1 MATPLS
7 AETAPAK
14 TGAAASVEANGLNVI
29 AESERH
35 GTPRSLFWPWFAANI
50 SVLAIPYGAYVLGF
64 GLSFWQALLA
74 MVLGTILSFLL
85 CGFVSLAGKRGS
97 APTMVLSRASFGVDG
112 NRVPAFLS
120 WLLLVGW
127 ETVLVVLATL
137 ASATVFD
144 RLGWGGGNETKVIAL
159 IVVAGITVV
168 TGVFGFQIIMKVQTW
183 ITLATGVL
191 TVVYIA
197 LSFDEISWDAVTAH
211 KSGGLPEVIGAVV
224 LLVTALGLGWT
235 NAAADYS
242 RYLPRGVSGKGVV
255 FWPTFGAS
263 LGPLVLIFFGILLAG
278 SDEKISAAVQSD
290 PIGALTTI
298 LPTWFLVPFAL
309 VAILGLIGG
318 TVLDI
323 YSSGL
328 SMLSMGIKVPRYVAA
343 LIDGVVM
350 TVGAVAVVFF
360 ADDFVGPFQGFLIT
374 GGVPLAAWC
383 GIFLADMMLRRR
395 DYHDEDLYDARGRYG
410 SVRWSALALLAL
422 GTAVG
427 WGLVTNT
434 FADWLEWQGYLLDPF
449 NLGGKEGTWAYAG
462 LGVLVSLA
470 IGFIGTAL
478 LTRGE
483 VARQEALD
491 DAPTDTARAEAPA

>member
-1 MATPLS
+1 MS
-7 AETAPAK
+7 TAAPPE
-14 TGAAASVEANGLNVI
+14 TGAASSSGAASSVEANGLNVI

-50 SVLAIPYGAYVLGF
+50 SVLAISYGAFVLGF
-64 GLSFWQALLA
+64 GLSFWQAIIA
-74 MVLGTILSFLL
+74 TIAGTVLSFLL
-85 CGFVSLAGKRGS
+85 CGLVSLGGKRGS
-97 APTMVLSRASFGVDG
+97 APTMVLSRASFGVNG

-137 ASATVFD
+137 ASATVFT
-144 RLGWGGGNETKVIAL
+144 RLGWGGGTETKVIAL
-159 IVVAGITVV
+159 IVVAGITVI

-183 ITLATGVL
+183 ITLATAVL
-191 TVVYIA
+191 TVVYMGLA
-197 LSFDEISWDAVTAH
+197 LDEIDWSAVTAH
-211 KSGGLPEVIGAVV
+211 KSGGFPEVVGATV

-242 RYLPRGVSGKGVV
+242 RYLPRNASSKGVV

-263 LGPLVLIFFGILLAG
+263 LGPLVLIFFGLLLAG
-278 SDEKISAAVQSD
+278 SDAKVADGVGND
-290 PIGALTTI
+290 PIGTLTTI

-328 SMLSMGIKVPRYVAA
+328 SLLSMGLKVERYVAA

-350 TVGAVAVVFF
+350 TAASVAVVFF
-360 ADDFVGPFQGFLIT
+360 ADDFIGPFQGFLIT

-383 GIFLADMMLRRR
+383 GIFLGDMALRRK
-395 DYHDEDLYDARGRYG
+395 DYHDVDLYDARGRYG
-410 SVRWSALALLAL
+410 SVRWSALGLMAL
-422 GTAVG
+422 GTAIG
-427 WGLVTNT
+427 WGLVVNT
-434 FADWLEWQGYLLDPF
+434 TGTDWLTWQGYLLEPLG
-449 NLGGKEGTWAYAG
+449 LGGKEGTWAYAG

-470 IGFIGTAL
+470 IGFVGTLL

-483 VARQEALD
+483 VRRQEALD
-491 DAPTDTARAEAPA
+491 A